1 MSLGPVMLDVATTK
15 LSDEERSIL
24 KHPLVG
30 GVILFS
36 RNYSSPEQ
44 LHALVREIH
53 AVREPKLLVAVDHE
67 GGRVQ
72 RFRDGF
78 SILPAV
84 RKIGQVYDQDKAQ
97 ARKLAREHGWLMAS
111 ELRAME
117 VDFSFAPVLDLDYSH
132 SEIIGNR
139 AFHSDPKIV
148 ADLGFHYIE
157 GMHEA
162 GMAATGKHFPGHGFV
177 AADSHVDIPIDERD
191 MERLQHHDM
200 VPFAKLVNNGLS
212 AIMPAHIIYKQIDKR
227 PAGFSEYW
235 LKEILRKQLGFQGV
249 IFSDDLSM
257 EGASVAGSY
266 PERARA
272 ALDAGCD
279 MVLVCN
285 NPEAA
290 VEVLHKLKYVSHPV
304 SHARLARMHGR
315 HAITAAQLH
324 RNPRWQ
330 QARNLLSTL
339 DEEQTLDLNF

>member
-1 MSLGPVMLDVATTK
+1 MSLGPVMLDVASTELTD
-15 LSDEERSIL
+15 DERAVL

-36 RNYSSPEQ
+36 RNYDSPEQ
-44 LHALVREIH
+44 LLALTNEIH
-53 AVREPKLLVAVDHE
+53 ALRTPHLLIAVDHE

-84 RKIGQVYDQDKAQ
+84 RKIGTIFDRDKAQ
-97 ARKLAREHGWLMAS
+97 ARKMAREHGWLMAS
-111 ELRAME
+111 ELRAMD
-117 VDFSFAPVLDLDYSH
+117 VDFSFAPVLDLDYSS
-132 SEIIGNR
+132 SEIIGDR
-139 AFHSDPKIV
+139 AFHSDPEIV
-148 ADLGFHYIE
+148 ADLGFYYAQ

-162 GMAATGKHFPGHGFV
+162 GMAATGKHFPGHGYV
-177 AADSHVDIPIDERD
+177 VADSHVAIPEDERD
-191 MERLQHHDM
+191 FDSIRHRDM
-200 VPFAKLVNNGLS
+200 VPFARLVNNGLS
-212 AIMPAHIIYKQIDKR
+212 AIMPAHIIYKHIDKR

-235 LKEILRKQLGFQGV
+235 LQEILRKQLGFQGV

-272 ALDAGCD
+272 AMAAGCD

-285 NPEAA
+285 NPSAA
-290 VEVLHKLKYVSHPV
+290 KDVLDNLQVDSNPV

-315 HAITAAQLH
+315 HAITPAQLH

-330 QARNLLSTL
+330 QARTLLSSM

>member
-1 MSLGPVMLDVATTK
+1 MSLGPVMLDVASTQ
-15 LSDEERSIL
+15 LSDDERDIL

-36 RNYSSPEQ
+36 RNYDTPEQ
-44 LHALVREIH
+44 LQLLAKEIH
-53 AVREPKLLVAVDHE
+53 SLREPQLLIAVDHE

-84 RKIGQVYDQDKAQ
+84 RKIGAVYDTDKAL

-111 ELRAME
+111 ELRAMD
-117 VDFSFAPVLDLDYSH
+117 VDFSFAPVLDLDYSS
-132 SEIIGNR
+132 SEIIGDR
-139 AFHSDPKIV
+139 AFHSDPDIV
-148 ADLGFHYIE
+148 ADLSYHYVE

-162 GMAATGKHFPGHGFV
+162 GMAATGKHFPGHGYV
-177 AADSHVDIPIDERD
+177 AADSHVAIPEDEREFD
-191 MERLQHHDM
+191 AIRHHDM
-200 VPFAKLVNNGLS
+200 LPFARLVNNGLS
-212 AIMPAHIIYKQIDKR
+212 GIMPAHIIYKHIDKR

-235 LKEILRKQLGFQGV
+235 LQEVLRKQLGFQGV

-272 ALDAGCD
+272 AMDAGCD

-285 NPEAA
+285 NPDAA
-290 VEVLHKLKYVSHPV
+290 IEVLENLKSENDPV
-304 SHARLARMHGR
+304 SHSRLARMHGR
-315 HAITAAQLH
+315 HAITPAQLH

-330 QARNLLSTL
+330 QARTLLASL
-339 DEEQTLDLNF
+339 QEEQTLSLDF